1 MGGSSLGAT
10 TVVLARMPQLQLQMP
25 SYNTASSVA
34 TNPKARKG
42 NTEQEFGLCQIY
54 SHEFIL
60 LIPC

>member
-1 MGGSSLGAT
+1 M
-10 TVVLARMPQLQLQMP
+10 QLQLQMP